1 MSLHLTDREM
11 QSFIKQLG
19 YKGCRNCQ
27 NQLEP
32 LRMCKWAEDGGDGQ
46 IHLLCPKW
54 NKKNKR

>member
-11 QSFIKQLG
+11 QSLIKQLG